1 MFCVIQEI
9 PTRKPSTGTPKRI
22 EAYKSEWSMNGI
34 KQCRYGWRYS
44 DERFERPLKP
54 SYRISIH
61 QSYRE
66 DGKVKKSNLSYV
78 TARYYEHLRKIFSVY
93 MMNGIQKR

>member
-78 TARYYEHLRKIFSVY
+78 LHDTMISRKIFSVY